1 MAFFTATG
9 HECMGYCPSF
19 TCVSNHS
26 PSTYMFHMLSKMKP
40 VAKIKYLIAVSLSK
54 YTSQLLGAVWQ
65 WKCKGVSQA
74 RDDQPG
80 RVRLGF
86 VPGWPA
92 VCHTTNSTDFRL
104 PSHTEVKPQGLVL
117 RLVPMETWAG
127 WALKDTQY
135 RGKKVQI
142 TTSQLMKEV
151 PPRSS
156 FKSQVSWTACCLF
169 LCWLQRQHE
178 MI

>member
-1 MAFFTATG
+1 MAFYTATG
-9 HECMGYCPSF
+9 HECMGYRPSF
-19 TCVSNHS
+19 THVSYHS
-26 PSTYMFHMLSKMKP
+26 PSTYKFHMLSKMKP

-54 YTSQLLGAVWQ
+54 HTSQLLGAVRQ

-80 RVRLGF
+80 RVRLGWLCAIPP
-86 VPGWPA
+86 VAPTLGSHHTQMLNHRDWCWGWCLWRPGLAELWKTP
-92 VCHTTNSTDFRL
+92 STR
-104 PSHTEVKPQGLVL
+104 
-117 RLVPMETWAG
+117 R
-127 WALKDTQY
+127 
-135 RGKKVQI
+135 KKVQI

-156 FKSQVSWTACCLF
+156 FKPQVSWTACCLF